1 MCVVVVAG
9 ECEVGVEVS
18 ALSSMSLMWRSVMR
32 DREEGKP
39 VS

>member
-1 MCVVVVAG
+1 MVVVAG
-9 ECEVGVEVS
+9 ECEVGVEAS
-18 ALSSMSLMWRSVMR
+18 ALSSMSVMWRSVVR